1 MTTATTST
9 THPNGFLGFM
19 RQVWN
24 WLKKNPVYLIFVV
37 IFGALV
43 LIYYLNIKKLNPDI
57 PDTWFINW
65 FSTNFLR
72 PASPLAVLAIGEMMV
87 LALGGF
93 DLSVGAIVTMVVLV
107 SSKVL
112 ANNPANAYPDIML
125 MLAIGLGVGLLNG
138 LIVSFLK
145 VPSFITTLGMM
156 LLVRGGALF
165 YVGGAPQGYLTDNWR
180 AFGRNLIQ
188 NVPIVGKLPYA
199 FIILLILGIIAYFVF
214 HKTNFG
220 KQILAIGDNVRAAQ
234 LSGVRVKLVRV
245 ITFVLCSV
253 FAIIGGIMIGG
264 YGGVNVTI
272 GDGLEMQAIAACVIG
287 GVMLGGGKG
296 SVPSVIF
303 GALTLQAIVNMLN
316 MLGLPKPY
324 TDAVQGLIIIGAV
337 AYAALSSSRKR

>member
-1 MTTATTST
+1 MTTATATNT
-9 THPNGFLGFM
+9 RTNRFADFM
-19 RQVWN
+19 RRFWD

-37 IFGALV
+37 IFTALV
-43 LIYYLNIKKLNPDI
+43 IIYYLNLTKVNPDI
-57 PDTWFINW
+57 PKTWFINW
-65 FSTNFLR
+65 FTTNFLR

-112 ANNPANAYPDIML
+112 ANDPTNAFPTIIL
-125 MLAIGLGVGLLNG
+125 MLGIGLGVGMLNG
-138 LIVSFLK
+138 LIVSYLK

-165 YVGGAPQGYLTDNWR
+165 YVGGAPQGYLTDNFR
-180 AFGRNLIQ
+180 MFGRNFIQ
-188 NVPIVGKLPYA
+188 NVPIIGKMPYS
-199 FIILLILGIIAYFVF
+199 FIILLIFGVIAFLVF
-214 HKTNFG
+214 HRTNYG

-245 ITFVLCSV
+245 FTFVFCSI
-253 FAIIGGIMIGG
+253 FAIIAAIMIAG

-296 SVPSVIF
+296 SVPNVVF

-337 AYAALSSSRKR
+337 AYAALSSNRKR